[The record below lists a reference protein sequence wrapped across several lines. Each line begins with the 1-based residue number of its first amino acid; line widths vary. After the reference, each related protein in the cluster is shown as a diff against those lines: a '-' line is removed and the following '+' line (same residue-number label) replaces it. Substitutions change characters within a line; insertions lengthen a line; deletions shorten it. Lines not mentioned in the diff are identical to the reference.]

1 MADDFGDKTEAPT
14 PRRREEA
21 REQGQ
26 VAKSTDL
33 VASVC
38 LLFAVLMLGWF
49 GPGISRSFR
58 DVLTDSMAS
67 SSVANLQPGSAASLA
82 LHCVRIAGIAAAPL
96 VLGCMLVAVMGNVLQ
111 VGFNATTASLEP
123 KLDAINPIKGIQRL
137 FGGANTAVQMAM
149 NLLKLLLVGAVG
161 YSAVHSHL
169 GQIVA
174 AQQLDHQQAFGLAA
188 QMVYEIALRVAVV
201 LLVLSVGDYAW
212 KRFKF
217 EQDLKMTKQEI
228 KEEVRRFD
236 GDPHIRQRRRQ
247 IALKMLRDMQ
257 KKAVPTADVVI
268 TNPTEYAVA
277 LKYDAATG
285 NAPRVVAKGRG
296 PFAAEI
302 RKLAIQSG
310 VPILER
316 PPLARALYRMCEVGQ
331 EIPEEFYT
339 AVAEILAYVYELTGR
354 LRRGREAAA

>member
-1 MADDFGDKTEAPT
+1 
-14 PRRREEA
+14 
-21 REQGQ
+21 
-26 VAKSTDL
+26 
-33 VASVC
+33 
-38 LLFAVLMLGWF
+38 
-49 GPGISRSFR
+49 
-58 DVLTDSMAS
+58 
-67 SSVANLQPGSAASLA
+67 
-82 LHCVRIAGIAAAPL
+82 
-96 VLGCMLVAVMGNVLQ
+96 
-111 VGFNATTASLEP
+111 
-123 KLDAINPIKGIQRL
+123 
-137 FGGANTAVQMAM
+137 
-149 NLLKLLLVGAVG
+149 
-161 YSAVHSHL
+161 
-169 GQIVA
+169 
-174 AQQLDHQQAFGLAA
+174 
-188 QMVYEIALRVAVV
+188 
-201 LLVLSVGDYAW
+201 
-212 KRFKF
+212 
-217 EQDLKMTKQEI
+217 
-228 KEEVRRFD
+228 
-236 GDPHIRQRRRQ
+236 
-247 IALKMLRDMQ
+247 MLRDMQ